1 MKKLLNVCI
10 SLFFIVFTLCLT
22 SCGKSSGDTL
32 YILSFK
38 PEYNEFFD
46 VVNKIFLE
54 ENPSIKKIDYKA
66 VDTANF
72 NTVFDSRISSG
83 YLDVFT
89 SQVIYMMQG
98 SANYMEELDMEYYR
112 TILKDKYLEA
122 GSYYD
127 ETVDSNEH
135 LLTLPLEDVA
145 TGVFYNKDIFESYNV
160 QVPTTWEEF
169 IQVCEIFN
177 ELSKYPSGNYEI
189 ECPII
194 LGGKEEWPAKNI
206 VNALIGDTVLYRDK
220 DWCQSFANYDNDE
233 TLRVNTNEWISSI
246 EKLTDISKYISQ
258 YCYGL
263 SYSST
268 PSYFANGRKIGN
280 TTSYYPMM
288 IDGSW
293 SYASIST
300 EMNIGFFPL
309 PCQSSKEEKP
319 NIPCKC
325 GTSLSVFKN
334 SNKKELAKKY
344 LEICFREDVYKQF
357 LSLTKMPSVVKNL
370 EQDNELISSIF
381 DTEKYNFVDVYDS
394 AMPRYMP
401 IISPSDVISIMKGTF
416 TAKAVLDQLQ
426 SQIDLSKED
435 WFKYTKLR
443 HRK

>member
-1 MKKLLNVCI
+1 MKKLLSILSFVLLLAI
-10 SLFFIVFTLCLT
+10 LPCLT
-22 SCGKSSGDTL
+22 SCGGSSDDTL
-32 YILSFK
+32 YVLSFK
-38 PEYNEFFD
+38 PEYNEFFNY
-46 VVNKIFLE
+46 VNEIFLK
-54 ENPSIKKIDYKA
+54 ENPSIKKVDYKA

-112 TILKDKYLEA
+112 GILKDQYLEA

-127 ETVDSNEH
+127 EAVDSAEH

-145 TGVFYNKDIFESYNV
+145 TGVFYNIDIFNAYNI
-160 QVPTTWEEF
+160 QVPTTWSEF
-169 IQVCEIFN
+169 IAVCERFN
-177 ELSKYPSGNYEI
+177 ELSKYPEGQYEI

-206 VNALIGDTVLYRDK
+206 VNALIGDTVLARDE
-220 DWCQSFANYDNDE
+220 DWCQSFANYDNDQ
-233 TLRVNTNEWISSI
+233 TLRVNTTEWVSALNR
-246 EKLTDISKYISQ
+246 LTDISKYISH

-268 PSYFANGRKIGN
+268 PSYFANGRRIGN

-293 SYASIST
+293 SYASIDS

-309 PCQSSKEEKP
+309 PCQDTAEEKP
-319 NIPCKC
+319 NMPCKC

-344 LEICFREDVYKQF
+344 LEICFRKEVYEQF
-357 LSLTKMPSVVKNL
+357 LTLTKMPSVVKDL

-381 DTEKYNFVDVYDS
+381 DSTKYNFVDVYDS

-401 IISPSDVISIMKGTF
+401 IISPSDVIAIMKGTF
-416 TAKAVLDQLQ
+416 TAKEVLDQLQ
-426 SQIDLSKED
+426 HQVDLSKED
-435 WFKYTKLR
+435 WYQYTRLR